1 MTKSKAVVILKDIRS
16 EEIDPEDK
24 LTAIQEVVGMET
36 INSITKQELINVLA
50 WIIED
55 YL

>member
-24 LTAIQEVVGMET
+24 LIAISKIVMYIGCVSLGY
-36 INSITKQELINVLA
+36 ISG
-50 WIIED
+50 
-55 YL
+55 

>member
-24 LTAIQEVVGMET
+24 LTAIQEVVNNDRER
-36 INSITKQELINVLA
+36 S
-50 WIIED
+50 D
-55 YL
+55 